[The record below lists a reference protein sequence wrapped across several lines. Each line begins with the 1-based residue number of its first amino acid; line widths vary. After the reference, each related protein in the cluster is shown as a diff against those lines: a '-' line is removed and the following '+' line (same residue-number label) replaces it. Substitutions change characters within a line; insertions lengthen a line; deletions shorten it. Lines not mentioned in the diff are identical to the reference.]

1 MNYKFKI
8 YILDEIYICH
18 TLKKKKTITAYDI
31 SPSSANG
38 SDIIYPNPNPDPYS
52 KI

>member
-18 TLKKKKTITAYDI
+18 TLKKKK
-31 SPSSANG
+31 N
-38 SDIIYPNPNPDPYS
+38 NYS
-52 KI
+52 LWYLA